1 MCLRVFVFVGV
12 CGMWLIS
19 RRRRLFLMLF
29 FVSDRCSLKTDI
41 SGNCRR
47 NHYQEDAHAYQ
58 DYDLLLI
65 NLHGFCSKRDLL
77 LSTLAYTCFFFCLLR
92 ECFGGDFLLFCFITF
107 TGRGASFKLLTYGF
121 VDVAVV
127 LFVTDLYLLDETE
140 TETHRLWGWVV
151 LFDHVQRPRGDGAEG
166 GDWLHLVVVVVASV
180 VCLLRGARVIL
191 T

>member
-1 MCLRVFVFVGV
+1 MNLYEIMHWLPPAKRNPSDILAAAKKETLQPRTRDSEIEVKPPWFVACFFVCLFYVVTYVCLRVFVFVGV

-47 NHYQEDAHAYQ
+47 NHYQEDAHTYQ

-77 LSTLAYTCFFFCLLR
+77 LSTLAYTCFF
-92 ECFGGDFLLFCFITF
+92 
-107 TGRGASFKLLTYGF
+107 
-121 VDVAVV
+121 
-127 LFVTDLYLLDETE
+127 LFVT
-140 TETHRLWGWVV
+140 
-151 LFDHVQRPRGDGAEG
+151 
-166 GDWLHLVVVVVASV
+166 
-180 VCLLRGARVIL
+180 
-191 T
+191 